1 MNELQILKQAD
12 LVMLF
17 YLFPQRFTPETV
29 KKNLDYYEKRTI
41 HDSSL
46 SKAIHAIVENR
57 TGNREQAYQF
67 FQEACLIDL
76 GDEPHS
82 SDDGLHAASLGA
94 IWLAVVFGF
103 AGIDTSGELLEIAPD
118 LPDAWRFVKFEFMWK
133 GETILVEIAP
143 NTLQLS
149 KTQKHAR
156 ISYLRRKTAINGYI
170 ND

>member
-1 MNELQILKQAD
+1 MFAPDAVKQ
-12 LVMLF
+12 
-17 YLFPQRFTPETV
+17 
-29 KKNLDYYEKRTI
+29 NLDYYEKRTI

-57 TGNREQAYQF
+57 TGNRAQAYQF

-76 GDEPHS
+76 GSEPHS

-103 AGIDTSGELLEIAPD
+103 VGIDTSGELLEIAPN
-118 LPDAWRFVKFEFMWK
+118 LPGEWQSVVFEFSWK
-133 GETILVEIAP
+133 GEKILVEIAP

-149 KTQKHAR
+149 KSTKSVLELVIYGEKHQLTDTITIKLDQKDV
-156 ISYLRRKTAINGYI
+156 SL
-170 ND
+170 